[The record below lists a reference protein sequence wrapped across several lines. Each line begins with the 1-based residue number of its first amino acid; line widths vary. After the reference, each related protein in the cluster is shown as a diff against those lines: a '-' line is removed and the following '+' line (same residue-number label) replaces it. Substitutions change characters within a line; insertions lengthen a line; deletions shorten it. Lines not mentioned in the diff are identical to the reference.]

1 MLKKQKLVAVFLVF
15 SLIIGILPVSVL
27 AADTTGSFEATGG
40 MVYYEIDDASQ
51 TVTITGCD
59 TGDTE
64 NTRHPVYEIFCI
76 ILKKFDPVL
85 LEKLLGVADLF
96 EYLKQL
102 WNKTEKTEEKKGEER

>member
-1 MLKKQKLVAVFLVF
+1 MKTIK
-15 SLIIGILPVSVL
+15 
-27 AADTTGSFEATGG
+27 EATEAKILKE
-40 MVYYEIDDASQ
+40 MKKYRQSNSF
-51 TVTITGCD
+51 TTTTTGCD

-64 NTRHPVYEIFCI
+64 NTGHPVYEIFCI

-102 WNKTEKTEEKKGEER
+102 WNKSEKTEEKKGEER

>member
-1 MLKKQKLVAVFLVF
+1 MNPVKDVVEGKILSEMKKYRQSNSF
-15 SLIIGILPVSVL
+15 
-27 AADTTGSFEATGG
+27 AATT
-40 MVYYEIDDASQ
+40 
-51 TVTITGCD
+51 TGCD

-64 NTRHPVYEIFCI
+64 NTGHPVYEIFCI

-102 WNKTEKTEEKKGEER
+102 WNKTEKTEEKKSGER

>member
-1 MLKKQKLVAVFLVF
+1 MNPVKDVVEGKILSEMKKYRQSN
-15 SLIIGILPVSVL
+15 SL
-27 AADTTGSFEATGG
+27 TTT
-40 MVYYEIDDASQ
+40 
-51 TVTITGCD
+51 TTGCD

-76 ILKKFDPVL
+76 ILKQFDPVL

-102 WNKTEKTEEKKGEER
+102 WNKSEKTEEKKGEER

>member
-1 MLKKQKLVAVFLVF
+1 MK
-15 SLIIGILPVSVL
+15 
-27 AADTTGSFEATGG
+27 D
-40 MVYYEIDDASQ
+40 
-51 TVTITGCD
+51 
-59 TGDTE
+59 
-64 NTRHPVYEIFCI
+64 I

>member
-1 MLKKQKLVAVFLVF
+1 MNPVKDVVEGKILSEMKKYRQSNRNSF
-15 SLIIGILPVSVL
+15 
-27 AADTTGSFEATGG
+27 AATT
-40 MVYYEIDDASQ
+40 
-51 TVTITGCD
+51 TGCD
-59 TGDTE
+59 TGDTV
-64 NTRHPVYEIFCI
+64 NAGHPVYEIFSI

>member
-1 MLKKQKLVAVFLVF
+1 MKTIKEVTEAKILKEMKKYRQSDNF
-15 SLIIGILPVSVL
+15 VSGV
-27 AADTTGSFEATGG
+27 TNS
-40 MVYYEIDDASQ
+40 DA
-51 TVTITGCD
+51 G
-59 TGDTE
+59 E
-64 NTRHPVYEIFCI
+64 KEIFCI

>member
-1 MLKKQKLVAVFLVF
+1 MNPVKDVVEGKILSEMKKYRQSNSFTA
-15 SLIIGILPVSVL
+15 
-27 AADTTGSFEATGG
+27 TT
-40 MVYYEIDDASQ
+40 I
-51 TVTITGCD
+51 GCD

-64 NTRHPVYEIFCI
+64 NTGHPVYEIFCI